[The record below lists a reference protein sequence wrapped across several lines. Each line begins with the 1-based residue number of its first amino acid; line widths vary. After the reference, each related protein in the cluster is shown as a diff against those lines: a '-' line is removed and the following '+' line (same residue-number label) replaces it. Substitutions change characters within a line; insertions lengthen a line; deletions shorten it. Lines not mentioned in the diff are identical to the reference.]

1 MAVWRRTLRVALVL
15 CVLGVGLAVVLGL
28 RDRAEP
34 ARALVV
40 QRTDPDAVIQTRGSR
55 IVQADALGENLRV
68 VSDRQDTFRD
78 GALRLVDN
86 VRVTVADREERA
98 GFVLTGEE
106 ATLDAAK
113 TTVELTGAVGM
124 ESSDGLFA
132 STDAATYAD
141 RDGVVRMPGQTV
153 FKRDGMDAQG
163 DGAEYHRDTDLL
175 RLLNNAMVDLI
186 SDSTRTHILSRTAIL
201 AQTDRYMEFNND
213 VAIETASERMTA
225 GRARAVLKSDG
236 TALETLD
243 LMRDSRIVSI
253 DPQQGGL
260 RDMSARAIGLTYHD
274 TGETLDTAVLTG
286 GSHLEMAGADGSAGS
301 RITSR
306 SVRLA
311 FDPGGTELVELVAR
325 SQVELALPERPG
337 TSAQTV
343 TASLLTAH
351 GEGDSGLDRARFE
364 GAVVFLEV
372 ARHEN
377 EVTTRITRADR
388 LDATLSDGMTRLGDA
403 HFLGAVTFEDGDVVG
418 SADEARYAI
427 DDGQVELVTS
437 GPAGRTPRVEDRR
450 GSVQAR
456 VITLGLDDNRI
467 TAEGEVE
474 SVLVTDPA
482 DVDTADEARR
492 PGLLEP
498 SEPTYVTAGHLAY
511 NGTTEV
517 AVYSEG
523 ARLWQTATVFEGNE
537 IVLDEVNGNITAEGS
552 VRTRSMINQINDET
566 GLQEESITTGQADHV
581 IYDDALHRATYT
593 TDARVTGPRG
603 DLTADTIVLFLL
615 DDSRTLERIEA
626 TGDVELTM
634 PGRSVTG
641 ESLVYYDAEGRYE
654 MEGGPVQ
661 IIEQM
666 DGQCRETTGRTLTF
680 FLTDDA
686 VSVDGESEVRTQ
698 TLRDTCPEI
707 ARQNAP
713 EIVR

>member
-1 MAVWRRTLRVALVL
+1 MAVWRRTLRVALIL
-15 CVLGVGLAVVLGL
+15 CVLGVGTSVVLGL

-34 ARALVV
+34 APALVV
-40 QRTDPDAVIQTRGSR
+40 ERTDPDAVIQTRGIR

-68 VSDRQDTFRD
+68 VADRQDTFRD
-78 GALRLVDN
+78 GALRLVGN

-106 ATLDAAK
+106 ATLDAGK

-124 ESSDGLFA
+124 ESSDGLSA
-132 STDAATYAD
+132 STDAATYTD
-141 RDGVVRMPGQTV
+141 RDGVVRMPGPTI
-153 FKRDGMDAQG
+153 FNRDGMDAAS

-175 RLLNNAMVDLI
+175 RLLNNAKVDLI
-186 SDSTRTHILSRTAIL
+186 SESTRTRILSRAAIL

-213 VAIETASERMTA
+213 VAIETETERMTA
-225 GRARAVLKSDG
+225 GRARAVLQGSGG
-236 TALETLD
+236 TLVETLD
-243 LMRDSRIVSI
+243 LMRDGRIVGI
-253 DPQQGGL
+253 DPQQGSL
-260 RDMSARAIGLTYHD
+260 REMSARAIGLTYDD
-274 TGETLDTAVLTG
+274 TGETLETAVLTG
-286 GSHLEMAGADGSAGS
+286 GSRLEMAGADGSAGS
-301 RITSR
+301 TITSR

-311 FDPGGTELVELVAR
+311 FDAGGSDLADLVAR
-325 SQVELALPERPG
+325 NQVELAFPERPE

-343 TASLLTAH
+343 TASLLTAT
-351 GEGDSGLDRARFE
+351 GEGTGLDQARFE
-364 GAVVFLEV
+364 GDVVFRETPRGV
-372 ARHEN
+372 QDA
-377 EVTTRITRADR
+377 TTRVTRADR

-403 HFLGAVTFEDGDVVG
+403 HFLGAVTFENGDVVG
-418 SADEARYAI
+418 EADEASYAI

-456 VITLGLDDNRI
+456 VITLGLDDSRI

-482 DVDTADEARR
+482 DVGTEGEARR

-511 NGTTEV
+511 DGTSEV
-517 AVYSEG
+517 AVYSDG
-523 ARLWQTATVFEGNE
+523 ARLWQTTTEFDGDE
-537 IVLDEVNGNITAEGS
+537 IVLDEINGNITAQGA
-552 VRTRSMINQINDET
+552 VRTRSIINQINDET
-566 GLQEESITTGQADHV
+566 GLQEESITTGEADHV
-581 IYDDALHRATYT
+581 TYNDTLHRATYT

-603 DLTADTIVLFLL
+603 DLTADQILLFLL

-626 TGDVELTM
+626 TGNVELTT

-666 DGQCRETTGRTLTF
+666 EGQCRETTGRTLTF

-707 ARQNAP
+707 AR
-713 EIVR
+713 EIAR